1 MIFHGWFETWD
12 KKKLGTTGDP
22 IFESRIVR
30 KYRDLKWIDP
40 DNYYTLWNA
49 NPNNTSFIQK
59 RGNSECHIFV
69 KLEGYDISIPL
80 EAQLNLYGV

>member
-40 DNYYTLWNA
+40 DNYYTLWVA
-49 NPNNTSFIQK
+49 NPNNTSFI
-59 RGNSECHIFV
+59 
-69 KLEGYDISIPL
+69 
-80 EAQLNLYGV
+80 